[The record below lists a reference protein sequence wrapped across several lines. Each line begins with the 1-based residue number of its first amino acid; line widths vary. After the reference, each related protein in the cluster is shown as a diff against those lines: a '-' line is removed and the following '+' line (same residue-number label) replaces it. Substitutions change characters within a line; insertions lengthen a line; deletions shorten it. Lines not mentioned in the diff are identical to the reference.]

1 MLHVSVCRMEQ
12 NSTSYHSQGLARG
25 LAALRVLG
33 AESQP
38 MSLAALSRAL
48 DLPKPTVVRLL
59 SVMEREGFVTRVGQP
74 PAFTLGPSLYA
85 LTESLGPADLSQLT
99 APTMKA
105 LADELGFTTNL
116 GVLQGRAVL
125 HLAVEE
131 PARALRIAAGG
142 FLDHTYCTGLGKMLL
157 SALEPEIVDE
167 HVPLSEPYER
177 FTDYTITDR
186 FALDR
191 ELVRIRDRG
200 VAMDDQERNRGVRCM
215 AILVPA
221 PDDLALS
228 LSVSGPAGELGTGDE
243 ARVLRVLREAATAI
257 AGLPRLG
264 AALQTVRERLALA

>member
-1 MLHVSVCRMEQ
+1 MEL

-33 AESQP
+33 TESQP
-38 MSLAALSRAL
+38 MSLAALSRSL

-59 SVMEREGFVTRVGQP
+59 AVMEREGFVTRVGQP
-74 PAFTLGPSLYA
+74 PAYSLGPSLYA

-157 SALEPEIVDE
+157 SVLDSHQVDE

-177 FTDYTITDR
+177 FTDHTITDR
-186 FALDR
+186 ASLDL
-191 ELVRIRDRG
+191 ELARILERG
-200 VAMDDQERNRGVRCM
+200 AAIDDQERNRGVRCM

-221 PDDLALS
+221 PDQPTMS
-228 LSVSGPAGELGTGDE
+228 LSVSGPAGELGAGDE
-243 ARVLRVLREAATAI
+243 ARVLDVLTEAAAAI
-257 AGLPRLG
+257 AELPRLG
-264 AALQTVRERLALA
+264 IALQTVRDRLALA